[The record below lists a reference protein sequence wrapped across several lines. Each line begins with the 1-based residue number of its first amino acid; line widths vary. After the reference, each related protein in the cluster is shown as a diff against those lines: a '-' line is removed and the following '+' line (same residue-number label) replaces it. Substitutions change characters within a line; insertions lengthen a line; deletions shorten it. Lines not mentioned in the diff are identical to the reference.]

1 MRKVLGITLLIVC
14 IGVVAI
20 FIPVKRVDQH
30 HAAERRA
37 WKNAAIKK
45 INNDLQAPDYL
56 EQRFGE
62 IPKKVSGD
70 FDSSE
75 DWLTTDTIVCKDAS
89 WFAYRAECHKEDPKV
104 HDIFIA
110 KGSDGKWYYT
120 DFHFCVRM
128 MVLNDQPAS
137 LAEFKHRY
145 FLAEFDGVSDAALE
159 RSWIPVGELR

>member
-1 MRKVLGITLLIVC
+1 
-14 IGVVAI
+14 
-20 FIPVKRVDQH
+20 
-30 HAAERRA
+30 
-37 WKNAAIKK
+37 
-45 INNDLQAPDYL
+45 
-56 EQRFGE
+56 
-62 IPKKVSGD
+62 
-70 FDSSE
+70 
-75 DWLTTDTIVCKDAS
+75 
-89 WFAYRAECHKEDPKV
+89 V